1 MERIKKARFDTRL
14 SIEQKEL
21 FEYAA
26 SVGGFRNLS
35 EFVIHSAQEK
45 AKKIVENHNQILASK
60 HDQEIFFDA
69 IMNPPKPNDRLQKAA
84 TRYKQANKR

>member
-1 MERIKKARFDTRL
+1 MEGIKKARFDTRL
-14 SIEQKEL
+14 SIEQKEF

-45 AKKIVENHNQILASK
+45 AKKILEDHNRILATK
-60 HDQEIFFDA
+60 QDQEVFFDA
-69 IMNPPKPNDRLQKAA
+69 IMNPSHPNERLQKAA
-84 TRYKQANKR
+84 TRYKQANK